1 MRALMAP
8 SQTDVDFSITKTAR
22 SIEKAGRTSGPVREF
37 SRPIDESKESNMNA
51 RSFFAR
57 LAGAATFVAALSVSA
72 FADEGD
78 KQATAVVG
86 ISGMT

>member
-1 MRALMAP
+1 
-8 SQTDVDFSITKTAR
+8 
-22 SIEKAGRTSGPVREF
+22 
-37 SRPIDESKESNMNA
+37 MNA
-51 RSFFAR
+51 RSFFAG